1 MADPHSPPTTSPSVS
16 LHPPSNPPPSTSSSR
31 YHNHSSTSGSSTTT
45 SSSDKSVT
53 APQRLAELKALH
65 LVDVQ
70 LLPMLHDRVVHDRL
84 MNMDM
89 LIPFDY
95 TVSGVEKTPSTYI

>member
-1 MADPHSPPTTSPSVS
+1 MADPHSPPTTSPSISV
-16 LHPPSNPPPSTSSSR
+16 HPASNPPPSTSSSQS
-31 YHNHSSTSGSSTTT
+31 HNHSSTSGSSTTT
-45 SSSDKSVT
+45 SSDKSVT